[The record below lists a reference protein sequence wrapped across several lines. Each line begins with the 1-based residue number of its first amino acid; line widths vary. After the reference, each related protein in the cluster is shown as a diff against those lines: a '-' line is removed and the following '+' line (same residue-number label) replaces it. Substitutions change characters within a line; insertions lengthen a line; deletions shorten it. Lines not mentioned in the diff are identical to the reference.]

1 MSSSLAPIPTDL
13 LRDRLVAVAD
23 LLGVHPAGAVMERL
37 LDTPAP
43 VLRRM
48 LAAEPVDLPAA
59 DHLAFLALFAAGVR
73 GRLADADPRV
83 TAQRLAAW
91 RRWLETPCLP
101 GAGGP
106 IRPLDRLADPE
117 GAIEAVHD
125 LLGAPVVRRHGPL
138 AIRMVALVRPA
149 GPAARPSPAR

>member
-13 LRDRLVAVAD
+13 LRDRLLTVAD
-23 LLGVHPAGAVMERL
+23 LLGVHPAGAVMESL
-37 LDTPAP
+37 LGTPAV
-43 VLRRM
+43 VLRRV

-73 GRLADADPRV
+73 GRLTDPDPRV

-91 RRWLETPCLP
+91 RRWLETPSLP
-101 GAGGP
+101 GAHGLM
-106 IRPLDRLADPE
+106 RPLDRLADPD
-117 GAIEAVHD
+117 GALEAVHD

-138 AIRMVALVRPA
+138 AVRMVSVVRSNR
-149 GPAARPSPAR
+149 PAARPSPAR